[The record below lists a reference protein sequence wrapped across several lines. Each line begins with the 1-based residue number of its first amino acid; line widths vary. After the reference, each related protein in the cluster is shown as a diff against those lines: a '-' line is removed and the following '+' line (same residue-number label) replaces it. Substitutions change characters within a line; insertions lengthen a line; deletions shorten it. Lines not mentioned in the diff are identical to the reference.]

1 MKVEIEGQKL
11 DVIIK
16 RTMTKRINMT
26 IKEDRNI
33 YITTNHLVRNKDILN
48 FIEDHKKF
56 IIKSLSLRN
65 KQKEY
70 QDSFYYLGKKYDIVY
85 LNTKEIIIADTKIF
99 INHNIDIDK
108 WLKKEANRIFKEELD
123 KIYSIFPITIPYPN
137 LTIRNMKTRWGV
149 CNVKTNRVTLNFS
162 LIKRNIKYLDYVI
175 VHELSH
181 LVHANHSKDFWKL
194 VSILVPD
201 YKNLRKELN
210 NYE

>member
-1 MKVEIEGQKL
+1 
-11 DVIIK
+11 
-16 RTMTKRINMT
+16 
-26 IKEDRNI
+26 
-33 YITTNHLVRNKDILN
+33 
-48 FIEDHKKF
+48 
-56 IIKSLSLRN
+56 
-65 KQKEY
+65 
-70 QDSFYYLGKKYDIVY
+70 
-85 LNTKEIIIADTKIF
+85 
-99 INHNIDIDK
+99 
-108 WLKKEANRIFKEELD
+108 
-123 KIYSIFPITIPYPN
+123 
-137 LTIRNMKTRWGV
+137 MKTRWGV

>member
-1 MKVEIEGQKL
+1 MVMKVEIEGQKL

-70 QDSFYYLGKKYDIVY
+70 QDSFYY
-85 LNTKEIIIADTKIF
+85 
-99 INHNIDIDK
+99 
-108 WLKKEANRIFKEELD
+108 R
-123 KIYSIFPITIPYPN
+123 
-137 LTIRNMKTRWGV
+137 
-149 CNVKTNRVTLNFS
+149 
-162 LIKRNIKYLDYVI
+162 
-175 VHELSH
+175 
-181 LVHANHSKDFWKL
+181 
-194 VSILVPD
+194 
-201 YKNLRKELN
+201 
-210 NYE
+210 